1 MTTKSNLE
9 DDQQVDLEKFPFF
22 LPELE
27 KTEVEILLRRN
38 PNAAKAFVDRC
49 AKGEIDW
56 EAFTPAERG
65 IITNTIVEA
74 TISGTNELQAIKA
87 LREADWFRTPAT
99 PEEFVNDPKYLGEEM
114 STRIYAPWRKD
125 LIFVLDPKNEIHE
138 WVLSG
143 GIGVGKCTCNSFI
156 LTDLG
161 VLRIDEVYAKRNE
174 INAVLAESGLK
185 QVEEFHDEGETDT
198 FKLFTSLGH
207 EIEARPNHRLRVFN
221 GTEILWKETEKIEI
235 DDVVLLSYKNN
246 VWGKNPYNISLE
258 QAELWGAIIGDGCIK
273 EATVELTFGPAE
285 DEQKYQSH
293 VITLGERLSL
303 KMYAHKYQR
312 ADTKQIVHRVSFN
325 GTKLIAEWKELGLSG
340 RSWEKKVPIAIRMGT
355 KEVVGAFL
363 RGLFDTDGTVYERGN
378 AIEFTTCSKDLA
390 EQVQLLFL
398 NFGIRSSRK
407 FKSNKYRGAW
417 TVRLIGRESK
427 EIFAKEVGFRHPK
440 KAERLKALLEREAT
454 TWRHNDN
461 EVIPIDW
468 QIVSQVRDAV
478 RGKGLG
484 LKENRDMFVCVK
496 TKGKQAFTYKAL
508 DKIVEIYGEQY
519 LPEILKKIYKERY
532 TFDTVV
538 TKETS
543 RGHCYD
549 LTVKDDP
556 SYISNGFISHNTRI
570 AIISQLYK
578 LHVLTCLRNIQAYF
592 TLDSATKISFGLFSL
607 SIDKAEGA
615 ISDDF
620 KTIINESPYFK
631 NVFPIKKSRKI
642 RKAMNNAASGNMRDM
657 TDYEII
663 LPQGL
668 QILVGSKV
676 SHALSYAVVSA
687 ILDEMNFRGKRT
699 IKSGEDENSAE
710 NLYKQVRYRIT
721 SRFERLS
728 YTPGLLCVISSRKTS
743 SDFLEARIAALDGQL
758 SNRTGSWVA
767 RQDRHAFISSYSQW
781 DVKPD
786 NFFDMNR
793 KTFKVFIGSSAR
805 SSRILTEEDEKD
817 FPEGSPNI
825 LEVPESTRRHFE
837 HDVNAAL
844 RELAGI
850 SSSPTS
856 LLFDDPTLLKNL
868 WDRERYSPFLEDQ
881 IEIGLRTN
889 RSISSYVLQ
898 NNFFFDAGFAVIPK
912 YHPDMLRTIH
922 VDLSKSGDSTGIAMG
937 GVAYIKQNVG
947 SNVLGNKIISS
958 YSPEFFIDFA
968 IAIKAPQGDQIDY
981 EKIQQFFSFLRKMKF
996 KIHLITFDQAFST
1009 GPMQM
1014 LIKDNFTVDNLSVD
1028 RTDIPYVLF
1037 RDAVHKNNVKCPY
1050 NKILEMELL
1059 NLIHDYSGAKAK
1071 VDHPVRNFTG
1081 GAGSKDISDA
1091 VTGVIANS
1099 YSMLTDNKKHPN
1111 TANLDIAS
1119 KIINSLYKQDDL
1131 NSYFA
1136 SEHEETK
1143 LLNEH
1148 IDKLNPFSIK
1158 P

>member
-1 MTTKSNLE
+1 MTILKNNLE

-99 PEEFVNDPKYLGEEM
+99 PEEFVNDPKYLGQEM

-138 WVLSG
+138 WVCFTGDTEIPLLDGTTKTLEQLSKENSEEFWVYSCTEEGNIVPGRAHSARLISQSASVLKVTLDNGEEIKCTPDHKFMLRDGSYKEAKDLRPNESLMPLYTTYEKVEKWDRIPSGYERVFNPATNEYLPTHRVVSHYVNGTNIKGTIGEGKKTIHHTSFNKLNNDPRYLQVIDRKEHMALHSEVGKSNWTKKEIREKLLRHLRSEKMRSISSKRWKGIPKSNSQIEKLRTATKGKPQPQFDLWRSSEEGKAHARSVSPLGLEAARDVAAVELRNKRAKESWSNTERRKKAAERLALRNTNGLATFASLKSKEKKQKEAFERYEKICSLLAMGKTPHDCVSEIGIGYTSILRLLARYGYPAFYKKNHKVFSIESISEKQDVYCLTVDNYHNFALKSGVFVHNCSG
-143 GIGVGKCTCNSFI
+143 GIGVGKT
-156 LTDLG
+156 
-161 VLRIDEVYAKRNE
+161 
-174 INAVLAESGLK
+174 
-185 QVEEFHDEGETDT
+185 
-198 FKLFTSLGH
+198 
-207 EIEARPNHRLRVFN
+207 RV
-221 GTEILWKETEKIEI
+221 
-235 DDVVLLSYKNN
+235 
-246 VWGKNPYNISLE
+246 
-258 QAELWGAIIGDGCIK
+258 AII
-273 EATVELTFGPAE
+273 A
-285 DEQKYQSH
+285 
-293 VITLGERLSL
+293 
-303 KMYAHKYQR
+303 
-312 ADTKQIVHRVSFN
+312 
-325 GTKLIAEWKELGLSG
+325 
-340 RSWEKKVPIAIRMGT
+340 
-355 KEVVGAFL
+355 
-363 RGLFDTDGTVYERGN
+363 
-378 AIEFTTCSKDLA
+378 
-390 EQVQLLFL
+390 
-398 NFGIRSSRK
+398 
-407 FKSNKYRGAW
+407 
-417 TVRLIGRESK
+417 
-427 EIFAKEVGFRHPK
+427 
-440 KAERLKALLEREAT
+440 
-454 TWRHNDN
+454 
-461 EVIPIDW
+461 
-468 QIVSQVRDAV
+468 
-478 RGKGLG
+478 
-484 LKENRDMFVCVK
+484 
-496 TKGKQAFTYKAL
+496 
-508 DKIVEIYGEQY
+508 
-519 LPEILKKIYKERY
+519 
-532 TFDTVV
+532 
-538 TKETS
+538 
-543 RGHCYD
+543 
-549 LTVKDDP
+549 
-556 SYISNGFISHNTRI
+556 
-570 AIISQLYK
+570 QLYK

-868 WDRERYSPFLEDQ
+868 WDRERYAPFLEDQ

-889 RSISSYVLQ
+889 RSISSYLLQ

-968 IAIKAPQGDQIDY
+968 LAIKAPQGDQIDY
-981 EKIQQFFSFLRKMKF
+981 EKIQQFFSYLRRMKF

-1014 LIKDNFTVDNLSVD
+1014 LIKDSFTVDNLSVD

-1037 RDAVHKNNVKCPY
+1037 RDAVHKNNVKCPF

-1099 YSMLTDNKKHPN
+1099 YSMLTDTKKHPN

-1119 KIINSLYKQDDL
+1119 KVINSLYKQDDL
-1131 NSYFA
+1131 HNYFA
-1136 SEHEETK
+1136 SEHEEAK
-1143 LLNEH
+1143 LLSEH